1 MSVPLL
7 RGVGVCQK
15 KTMKKVLSILILIT
29 VALGCS
35 SSKKTAE
42 ASADRKGQG
51 LHFEYTALTRGSYK
65 KVIATPEGLT
75 VTNGRDAQ
83 PQTVA
88 LSTAEWNSMVDF
100 YKTNIEKKL
109 SGLQYLEAP
118 SKKHQ
123 YDGALAATLT
133 VMVGDQL
140 FRTPSFDHGN
150 PPTQI
155 KVLVDELVRLAGLE
169 TNK

>member
-1 MSVPLL
+1 
-7 RGVGVCQK
+7 
-15 KTMKKVLSILILIT
+15 MKKVLSILILTVT
-29 VALGCS
+29 VAIGCS

-42 ASADRKGQG
+42 ASTDRKGQG
-51 LHFEYTALTRGSYK
+51 LQFEYTALTRGSYK

-88 LSTAEWNSMVDF
+88 ISTADWNNMVD
-100 YKTNIEKKL
+100 YYQKNIEKKL
-109 SGLQYLEAP
+109 SGLQDLEAP

-123 YDGALAATLT
+123 YDGALAATFT
-133 VMVGDQL
+133 VTVGDQL

-150 PPTQI
+150 PPAQI
-155 KVLVDELVRLAGLE
+155 KGLVDEMVRLAGLE
-169 TNK
+169 TKK

>member
-1 MSVPLL
+1 M
-7 RGVGVCQK
+7 
-15 KTMKKVLSILILIT
+15 
-29 VALGCS
+29 GCS

-42 ASADRKGQG
+42 APADRKGQG
-51 LHFEYTALTRGSYK
+51 LQFEYTALTRGSYK
-65 KVIATPEGLT
+65 RVIATPEGLT
-75 VTNGRDAQ
+75 VTNGRDAE

-88 LSTAEWNSMVDF
+88 LSTADWNNLVDF
-100 YKTNIEKKL
+100 YQKNIEKKL
-109 SGLQYLEAP
+109 SGLQDLEAP

-150 PPTQI
+150 PPAQI
-155 KVLVDELVRLAGLE
+155 KGLVDEMVRLAGLE
-169 TNK
+169 TKK